1 MLVKANYQ
9 DEAASEA
16 TSEAAAESM
25 AESAAEAD
33 EASVAGFEQA
43 ATDRA
48 AAAAATSRAERMN
61 CVVMSVGPYLNVSWV
76 WVV

>member
-1 MLVKANYQ
+1 LITPEKANYQ

-16 TSEAAAESM
+16 TSEAAVESM
-25 AESAAEAD
+25 AAAESAAEAD

-48 AAAAATSRAERMN
+48 AAAVAMIRAVRMN
-61 CVVMSVGPYLNVSWV
+61 CVVMSPGPLSKR
-76 WVV
+76 